1 MADSRGK
8 NLSIIGVLGMFSF
21 LTSLSGS
28 STNLAI
34 PKIAISMDIS
44 SSAATWIVQIGLITT
59 AILLVMFGHIGDILS
74 KNAVFL
80 AGGVAFLIGST
91 ITGFAPDF
99 IVILIGRVIQAVG
112 SAMIM
117 ANSMGIVTQYF
128 PDNRRAE
135 ALAMIS
141 MFISVGSISGPGIGG
156 FIISAAS
163 WRWIYWINIPLG
175 ILVLWLG
182 FKFLP
187 IPKETWHHV
196 RAVTKGA
203 NWTGQNLFTIGII
216 LFFLSG
222 SFFQS
227 GRDHLLMGLVFFLIG
242 SAITVYSF
250 IQDDKANLPWIAPEI
265 LRNRGFM
272 TSILALSLVMLVN
285 AISNILLPFYLQSY
299 NGMSPFTSGLV
310 IMLQSIMM
318 LVTTPFA
325 GFLADRVN
333 RELMTVVGLAV
344 LMFSQVGY
352 AFFPNHLDM
361 LKIVPPIILNG
372 MGMATFLSPNNALT
386 MGMVDKKFAGIAGSF
401 NSFARTLG
409 MTVGISFAS
418 STLFFQLPGVTRIT
432 PAVGDKFVQAFY
444 NVFWIATAISGLAL
458 VIVLVRY
465 LKSRKV
471 AVQKDSGTKESA

>member
-1 MADSRGK
+1 MAESRGK
-8 NLSIIGVLGMFSF
+8 NLSIIIVLGMFSF

-34 PKIAISMDIS
+34 PKIAISMAIS
-44 SSAATWIVQIGLITT
+44 SSMATWIVQIGLITT

-74 KNAVFL
+74 KNVVFL
-80 AGGVAFLIGST
+80 AGGIAFLIGSA
-91 ITGFAPDF
+91 ITGFAPDY
-99 IVILIGRVIQAVG
+99 IVILFGRVIQAIG

-128 PDNRRAE
+128 PDKKRAE

-156 FIISAAS
+156 LIISLSS

-187 IPKETWHHV
+187 VPKESWAHV
-196 RAVTKGA
+196 REVTRGA
-203 NWTGQNLFTIGII
+203 NWTGQNLFTLGII

-227 GRDHLLMGLVFFLIG
+227 GRSKLLIGLGFFLVG
-242 SAITVYSF
+242 GAITIYSF
-250 IQDDKANLPWIAPEI
+250 IQDDKANLPWIAPEV

-272 TSILALSLVMLVN
+272 TSIFALMLVMLVN
-285 AISNILLPFYLQSY
+285 AVSNILLPFYLQSY
-299 NGMSPFTSGLV
+299 NEMSPFASGLV
-310 IMLQSIMM
+310 IMLQSVAM

-325 GFLADRVN
+325 GVLADRIN
-333 RELMTVVGLAV
+333 RELMTVIGLV
-344 LMFSQVGY
+344 ILMISQIGY
-352 AFFPNHLDM
+352 AFFPAGLDM
-361 LKIVPPIILNG
+361 VKIIPPIILNG
-372 MGMATFLSPNNALT
+372 MGMAIFLPPNNALT
-386 MGMVDKKFAGIAGSF
+386 MGMVDKSLSGIAGSF

-409 MTVGISFAS
+409 MTIGISFAS
-418 STLFFQLPGVTRIT
+418 SMLFFQLPGVTRIT
-432 PAVGDKFVQAFY
+432 PADGKNFVHAFY
-444 NVFWIATAISGLAL
+444 NVFWMATAISAVAL
-458 VIVLVRY
+458 LVVLVRY
-465 LKSRKV
+465 LGSRKK
-471 AVQKDSGTKESA
+471 APAADAGK

>member
-1 MADSRGK
+1 MTDSRGK
-8 NLSIIGVLGMFSF
+8 NLSIIVVLGMFAF

-34 PKIAISMDIS
+34 PKIAVSINVS

-80 AGGVAFLIGST
+80 AGGVAFLVGST
-91 ITGFAPDF
+91 VTGFAPGF
-99 IVILIGRVIQAVG
+99 VTILIGRVIQAIG
-112 SAMIM
+112 AAMIM

-141 MFISVGSISGPGIGG
+141 MFISVGAISGPGIGG
-156 FIISAAS
+156 FIISISS

-182 FKFLP
+182 FKYLA
-187 IPKETWHHV
+187 IPKETWSHI
-196 RAVTKGA
+196 REVTKGA

-222 SFFQS
+222 SFFES
-227 GRDHLLMGLVFFLIG
+227 GRDRLLIG
-242 SAITVYSF
+242 LAFFVVGGAITIYSF
-250 IQDDKANLPWIAPEI
+250 IQDDKSNLPWIAPEI
-265 LRNRGFM
+265 LKNRDFM

-285 AISNILLPFYLQSY
+285 AVSNILLPFYLQSY
-299 NGMSPFTSGLV
+299 NGMSPFTSGL
-310 IMLQSIMM
+310 IMM
-318 LVTTPFA
+318 LQPVMMLITTPFA

-344 LMFSQVGY
+344 MVVSQVGY
-352 AFFPNHLDM
+352 ALFPSGLEM
-361 LKIVPPIILNG
+361 LRIIPPIVLNG
-372 MGMATFLSPNNALT
+372 MGMAIFLSPNNALT
-386 MGMVDKKFAGIAGSF
+386 MG
-401 NSFARTLG
+401 
-409 MTVGISFAS
+409 
-418 STLFFQLPGVTRIT
+418 
-432 PAVGDKFVQAFY
+432 
-444 NVFWIATAISGLAL
+444 W
-458 VIVLVRY
+458 
-465 LKSRKV
+465 
-471 AVQKDSGTKESA
+471 